1 MYKLLIKNCKIS
13 LLRKLVSKK
22 IGLCVFFK
30 GRIKLLMGIKCTSSG
45 NESNSNDDNGDDDV
59 LMITI
64 LLLLVLMM
72 MIIVIAL
79 PKSGS
84 C

>member
-1 MYKLLIKNCKIS
+1 MSLINW
-13 LLRKLVSKK
+13 LRKMECTCL
-22 IGLCVFFK
+22 ICVFFK

-79 PKSGS
+79 LKSGS